1 MCVCVA
7 VGPQHSARVAHRLA
21 ALWRGAKGRQ
31 RDHGTDG
38 PRMCCHDSVI
48 SCAQVSHLGCSSP
61 SLFLRFC
68 LISESDVPIYHP
80 VAFYEQVGPWLG
92 VKAGEAGSRV
102 PAPPQLL

>member
-1 MCVCVA
+1 MIRSSLVLRFRTSVA
-7 VGPQHSARVAHRLA
+7 P
-21 ALWRGAKGRQ
+21 
-31 RDHGTDG
+31 
-38 PRMCCHDSVI
+38 P
-48 SCAQVSHLGCSSP
+48 P

-102 PAPPQLL
+102 PAPPRLL